1 MYHCHIH
8 FYLAGSPCRVLE
20 AVKEMSPL
28 EHFTHEFFESNE
40 PDEVLASKAD
50 VIMVNLQDMNEKEI
64 VQMLIGAKRK
74 ETELI
79 LLADKRQIG
88 LLGEFLPEIKDIWTM
103 PMSEEEMRFHFLRWQ
118 QTCKMSKDYWQTSH
132 YFEATIN
139 NVPNLIWYKDK
150 EGVHKKVNDS
160 FCRMVNKSK
169 EQVEGQRHAYIWDVE
184 QDDPACVES
193 ERIVMEKEETCV
205 SEEVITTGMGMRTLT
220 TYKSPLYDLD
230 GSVVGTVGVA
240 IDVTKE
246 RAYEQEIINKNHTLE
261 AIFTT
266 MDSGIICH
274 TLDGSKILSI
284 NRAALKILGYD
295 SQEELMEVGF
305 DMVAS
310 TVVDEDK
317 KRLKE
322 SIESLV
328 KAGDSVSVEYRARHK
343 NGEII
348 HVMGNIKLLME
359 NGELIYQRF
368 LLDCTAQKQEEK
380 KKERRQMELIQALS
394 IDYNLVCFFDLQTG
408 MGMTLRYDENSWPMP
423 ACLTSGSISFEEC
436 IGFYIQ
442 EYVHEEDKEMLM
454 EASSQEKIQEE
465 LKDKNLYCIN
475 YRTCKD
481 GETKYYQMKVVRAGK
496 WEGIHGIVLGLHSV
510 DEETRSEMEKKNLLE
525 DALLQA
531 NRASKAKSVFLS
543 NMSHDIRT
551 PMNAIVGFTALAI
564 THIEHREQVEEYL
577 KKIMTSGNHLLSL
590 INDVLDMSRIESGRI
605 HLEEKL
611 CSLPDILHGL
621 RNILQ
626 ADIHAKQ
633 LDLYI
638 DVVDVMDEDIYCDKL
653 RLNQVL
659 LNLLSNSVKYTGAGG
674 IVSMRIMEKGGAQS
688 GYANY
693 EFHIKDNG
701 IGMSEEFVRHIFEP
715 FEREKTT
722 TISGIPGTGLGMAIT
737 KNIVDMMN
745 GTIEVKSEQG
755 VGTEFIVSFS
765 FRIHTGRKEPVD
777 IPELKNCRALV
788 VDDDFNTCDSV
799 TYMLGQLGMRAEWTL
814 SGKEAVLRT
823 HQAVVRGD
831 NYFVYIV
838 DWLLPDMN
846 GVEVTRRIR
855 KEMGDDVPIIVLTA
869 YDWSEIEDE
878 AKEAGVSAFCS
889 KPLFLSELRSCLHSV
904 ISTDD
909 GKEMKTDDMPE
920 KIYSG
925 RILLAEDNELNQ
937 EIAEAI
943 LGDAGFTT
951 EIAGDGRTA
960 VDMLKK
966 SEPGYYELILM
977 DVQMPVMNGYE
988 ATKEIRRLENKELA
1002 NIPILAMTA
1011 NAFEEDKKE
1020 ALKCGMNGHIAKP
1033 IDINL
1038 LLKTLSAVLG

>member
-8 FYLAGSPCRVLE
+8 FYLAGSPCRELE

-40 PDEVLASKAD
+40 LDEVLASKAD

-79 LLADKRQIG
+79 LLADKRQTG

-423 ACLTSGSISFEEC
+423 AC
-436 IGFYIQ
+436 
-442 EYVHEEDKEMLM
+442 H
-454 EASSQEKIQEE
+454 
-465 LKDKNLYCIN
+465 
-475 YRTCKD
+475 
-481 GETKYYQMKVVRAGK
+481 
-496 WEGIHGIVLGLHSV
+496 
-510 DEETRSEMEKKNLLE
+510 
-525 DALLQA
+525 QA
-531 NRASKAKSVFLS
+531 AY
-543 NMSHDIRT
+543 H
-551 PMNAIVGFTALAI
+551 
-564 THIEHREQVEEYL
+564 
-577 KKIMTSGNHLLSL
+577 
-590 INDVLDMSRIESGRI
+590 
-605 HLEEKL
+605 
-611 CSLPDILHGL
+611 
-621 RNILQ
+621 
-626 ADIHAKQ
+626 
-633 LDLYI
+633 
-638 DVVDVMDEDIYCDKL
+638 
-653 RLNQVL
+653 
-659 LNLLSNSVKYTGAGG
+659 
-674 IVSMRIMEKGGAQS
+674 
-688 GYANY
+688 
-693 EFHIKDNG
+693 
-701 IGMSEEFVRHIFEP
+701 
-715 FEREKTT
+715 
-722 TISGIPGTGLGMAIT
+722 
-737 KNIVDMMN
+737 
-745 GTIEVKSEQG
+745 
-755 VGTEFIVSFS
+755 
-765 FRIHTGRKEPVD
+765 
-777 IPELKNCRALV
+777 LKNA
-788 VDDDFNTCDSV
+788 
-799 TYMLGQLGMRAEWTL
+799 
-814 SGKEAVLRT
+814 
-823 HQAVVRGD
+823 
-831 NYFVYIV
+831 
-838 DWLLPDMN
+838 
-846 GVEVTRRIR
+846 
-855 KEMGDDVPIIVLTA
+855 
-869 YDWSEIEDE
+869 
-878 AKEAGVSAFCS
+878 
-889 KPLFLSELRSCLHSV
+889 
-904 ISTDD
+904 
-909 GKEMKTDDMPE
+909 
-920 KIYSG
+920 
-925 RILLAEDNELNQ
+925 
-937 EIAEAI
+937 
-943 LGDAGFTT
+943 
-951 EIAGDGRTA
+951 
-960 VDMLKK
+960 
-966 SEPGYYELILM
+966 
-977 DVQMPVMNGYE
+977 
-988 ATKEIRRLENKELA
+988 
-1002 NIPILAMTA
+1002 
-1011 NAFEEDKKE
+1011 
-1020 ALKCGMNGHIAKP
+1020 
-1033 IDINL
+1033 
-1038 LLKTLSAVLG
+1038 